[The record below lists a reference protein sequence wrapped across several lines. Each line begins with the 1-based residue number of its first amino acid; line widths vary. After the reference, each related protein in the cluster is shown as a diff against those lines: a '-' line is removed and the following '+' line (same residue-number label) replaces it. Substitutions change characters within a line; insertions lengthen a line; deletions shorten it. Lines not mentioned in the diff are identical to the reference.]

1 MLDNVAFGFILMF
14 IHIKQICMQTK
25 NFCLAVTRF
34 SLVLSFLIFFIACEK
49 SAPDEGVNVSPY
61 YNLDVTLS
69 SAASK
74 AAHGDRVAGFI
85 KFRQDPDTAR
95 IITLDTWVFH
105 LQPNHAYQLQ
115 RAVDPIATADCI
127 STTWLTLGAGLVAQ
141 AIQTDAKGNGMASF
155 FRNVTGT
162 ARGTQFRIHFQ
173 IIDAVSLETVL
184 TSDCYQYTVR

>member
-1 MLDNVAFGFILMF
+1 
-14 IHIKQICMQTK
+14 MQTK
-25 NFCLAVTRF
+25 SFYLEVTKCSAIL
-34 SLVLSFLIFFIACEK
+34 SLFIFFLACDK
-49 SAPDEGVNVSPY
+49 SAPDDGVNVSPY

-74 AAHGDRVAGFI
+74 QGHGDRVAGFI

-115 RAVDPIATADCI
+115 RAVDPIATADCL
-127 STTWLTLGAGLVAQ
+127 STAWLTLGAGLVPQ
-141 AIQTDAKGNGMASF
+141 SIQTDGKGNGTANL
-155 FRNVTGT
+155 FRNVTAV

-173 IIDAVSLETVL
+173 VIDAVTLETVL